1 MDPMEPIL
9 GSFIYPDIPQKGAQF
24 QARVRHLRTPN
35 KVNTLIQE
43 RQYLI
48 FLYFYCHCCFVVF
61 SNNYIFKQVELKL
74 AVLKLLSVT
83 NCHSCS

>member
-35 KVNTLIQE
+35 KVNTMIQE
-43 RQYLI
+43 RQYYFCIFSVIAVLLFLI
-48 FLYFYCHCCFVVF
+48 TITF
-61 SNNYIFKQVELKL
+61 SNKL
-74 AVLKLLSVT
+74 
-83 NCHSCS
+83 N